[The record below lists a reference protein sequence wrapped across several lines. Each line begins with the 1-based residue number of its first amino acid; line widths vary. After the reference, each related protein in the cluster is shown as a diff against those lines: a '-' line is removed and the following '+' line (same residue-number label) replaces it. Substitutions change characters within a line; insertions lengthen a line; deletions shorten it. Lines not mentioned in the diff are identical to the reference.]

1 MISINNYL
9 LVLLSVFISISIY
22 VSDLIIIL
30 LFASWIIEGKFK
42 RKFFTI
48 IQTPVLWST
57 ILFFIYFLISYSWSE
72 STIWNITTQ
81 KQILILLLPVLYTLN
96 FKNNY
101 INKAKHG
108 FIIGLFINIL
118 LSMFTIIYPQNS
130 FFKRGHYE
138 NNLFAHGFLDH
149 FDYSIFLCFGILLV
163 ISLYRLKKPILGL
176 VLVMILS
183 VALLNSYGRI
193 GIIAFCIFFPISIFM
208 QLNSRFN
215 YIFLF
220 SILGFIVISFYTFNP
235 FKNRITQTIDNI
247 EKIYNPLSLE
257 EKIELDAIYL
267 SNKDSLTKEFYIE
280 KIKQDAKWIEYIKN
294 KTPQYETSIGQRY
307 IYTKNSIQLTKT
319 KPLFGFGANQFQRTY
334 QSIFDDKNTKHPHN
348 NFIFIM
354 IELGLFGLFLVLLI
368 FAFHIK
374 QYFTSSTK
382 SFLKFIFPI
391 FFMFI
396 MLSDNYFLNHNT
408 LTLFCLFSFLIY
420 KRTNYIS
427 S

>member
-130 FFKRGHYE
+130 FFK
-138 NNLFAHGFLDH
+138 
-149 FDYSIFLCFGILLV
+149 
-163 ISLYRLKKPILGL
+163 
-176 VLVMILS
+176 
-183 VALLNSYGRI
+183 
-193 GIIAFCIFFPISIFM
+193 
-208 QLNSRFN
+208 
-215 YIFLF
+215 
-220 SILGFIVISFYTFNP
+220 
-235 FKNRITQTIDNI
+235 
-247 EKIYNPLSLE
+247 
-257 EKIELDAIYL
+257 
-267 SNKDSLTKEFYIE
+267 
-280 KIKQDAKWIEYIKN
+280 
-294 KTPQYETSIGQRY
+294 
-307 IYTKNSIQLTKT
+307 
-319 KPLFGFGANQFQRTY
+319 
-334 QSIFDDKNTKHPHN
+334 
-348 NFIFIM
+348 
-354 IELGLFGLFLVLLI
+354 
-368 FAFHIK
+368 
-374 QYFTSSTK
+374 ST
-382 SFLKFIFPI
+382 L
-391 FFMFI
+391 
-396 MLSDNYFLNHNT
+396 
-408 LTLFCLFSFLIY
+408 
-420 KRTNYIS
+420 
-427 S
+427 